1 MNEWMAFFGP
11 IPDILEPVV
20 TEDSPPVILP
30 VDSSYVDMNNY
41 LSLFFKDEE
50 GTPFH
55 CNEEALKAIQ
65 TCLELALESIIDDCD
80 AESLQRTKGKERVL
94 VPALLNGVA
103 KRNPYLKFISNV
115 GLQKP
120 EYVY

>member
-1 MNEWMAFFGP
+1 MSFFGP
-11 IPDILEPVV
+11 IPDILEPVM
-20 TEDSPPVILP
+20 TEDSSPITLP
-30 VDSSYVDMNNY
+30 VDSSFVDMNNY
-41 LSLFFKDEE
+41 LNLFLKDED

-65 TCLELALESIIDDCD
+65 TCLELALESIIEDCD
-80 AESLQRTKGKERVL
+80 EESLQRTKGKERVL
-94 VPALLNGVA
+94 VPALLNSVV

-120 EYVY
+120 EHVY